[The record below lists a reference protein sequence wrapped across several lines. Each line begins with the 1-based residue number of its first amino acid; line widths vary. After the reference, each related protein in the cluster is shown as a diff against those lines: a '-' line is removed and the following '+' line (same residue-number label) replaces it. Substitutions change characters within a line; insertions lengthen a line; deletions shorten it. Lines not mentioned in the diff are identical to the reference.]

1 VGAHGKTTNDV
12 VNLEIQRSCTNSE
25 VTERLEVH
33 ELTSTSIPLKHRR
46 TVRDNRTPVEETG
59 STIPVHITV
68 GDDHDDG
75 FRVQQRKHTKR
86 FCLLGLASRVNEEVL
101 STVISTKG
109 PTVTPILVFPLRNSD
124 KVLIRLNVIADEIAD
139 IVLENGF

>member
-1 VGAHGKTTNDV
+1 M
-12 VNLEIQRSCTNSE
+12 NLEIQRYCTNIE